1 MMQTARCI
9 LFFCFVFVFFFLF
22 VFVFVFFP
30 PLFLWQAILTFIFL
44 LLQLHLR
51 YQLEELPSKSKECNV
66 QVFFGIEWL
75 KSSKHQKRITKNI
88 QKNLQDRLKGI
99 FSVIEKEFVARQ
111 WSDLLHFV
119 FRYNDF
125 GLEIAEVRI
134 ASPTQCSVCDDICE
148 CLLRWR
154 LKLDCMTGHNFSLQ
168 KCPLALIYD
177 SIAALIYSR
186 ISLIWQKQ
194 NTQMELFTCGA

>member
-9 LFFCFVFVFFFLF
+9 LFFCFVFVFF
-22 VFVFVFFP
+22 P
-30 PLFLWQAILTFIFL
+30 PLFLGQAILTFIFL

-111 WSDLLHFV
+111 WTICCILYFDILTLGWRQLRFV
-119 FRYNDF
+119 QHHLPNAVSVMISANVFF
-125 GLEIAEVRI
+125 GGGLSQIA
-134 ASPTQCSVCDDICE
+134 
-148 CLLRWR
+148 
-154 LKLDCMTGHNFSLQ
+154 
-168 KCPLALIYD
+168 
-177 SIAALIYSR
+177 
-186 ISLIWQKQ
+186 
-194 NTQMELFTCGA
+194 